1 MFHFDLGIPFWYKF
15 RITLEVNMTEKPEYS
30 PGLEGVIAGETSI
43 CEIDQERASLTFR
56 GYDIK
61 ELAVKSSYEET
72 AYLLLYGLLPSK
84 AQLAE
89 FDARLKED
97 RGVPDTVVDV
107 YRQTPVSAHS
117 MDVLRTGVS
126 ILGMFDPEEGDNS
139 HDANVRKAIRII
151 SKMPTLV
158 AYGSRLPQGLE
169 PVEPRGDLSLSENF
183 LYMLHGVVQDQPGPH
198 IFDKTLIVYAE
209 HEFNASS
216 FSARVTSSTL
226 SDMHSAVTSAVGTL
240 KGPLHG
246 GANEAV
252 MQMLLEIKEPGQAEP
267 WIMDAL
273 GNKKRIMGF
282 GHRVYK
288 HGDTR
293 APILRQASRELC
305 ESQGFC
311 KWHELAVMVEETVK
325 REKGLLPNVDFYT
338 ASIYYLLGLPIP
350 AFTPVFAMARSAGWC
365 AHAIEQLDN
374 NRLIRP
380 RSIYTGFKGLHYVP
394 IDERDWDH

>member
-1 MFHFDLGIPFWYKF
+1 MAD
-15 RITLEVNMTEKPEYS
+15 EKEYS

-61 ELAVKSSYEET
+61 ELAVSSTYEET
-72 AYLLLYGLLPSK
+72 AYLLLYGRLPLKSE
-84 AQLAE
+84 LME
-89 FDARLKED
+89 FDKLLKED
-97 RGVPDTVVDV
+97 RGVPGAVVDV
-107 YRQTPVSAHS
+107 YRKTPVEAHS

-126 ILGMFDPEEGDNS
+126 ILGMFDPETGDNS

-151 SKMPTLV
+151 SRMPTLV
-158 AYGSRLPQGLE
+158 AYGSRLPKGLD
-169 PVEPRGDLSLSENF
+169 PVEPRADLSIAENF
-183 LYMLHGVVQDQPGPH
+183 LYMLHGVVQDEPGPS

-226 SDMHSAVTSAVGTL
+226 SDIYSAITSAVGTL

-246 GANEAV
+246 GANAAV
-252 MQMLLEIKEPGQAEP
+252 MHMLQEIKEPDQVEP
-267 WIMDAL
+267 WIKEAL

-293 APILRQASRELC
+293 APILRQASRDLC
-305 ESQGFC
+305 ESMGYC
-311 KWHELAVMVEETVK
+311 KWHELAVMVAETVE

-338 ASIYYLLGLPIP
+338 ASIYHVLGLPVP
-350 AFTPVFAMARSAGWC
+350 TFTPLFAMARSAGWC
-365 AHAIEQLDN
+365 AHVIEQLDN

-380 RSIYTGFKGLHYVP
+380 RSIYTGAKGLHYVP
-394 IDERDWDH
+394 VDERDWDH

>member
-1 MFHFDLGIPFWYKF
+1 MA
-15 RITLEVNMTEKPEYS
+15 EEKEYS

-43 CEIDQERASLTFR
+43 SEIDQERASLTFR

-61 ELAVKSSYEET
+61 DLAVKSTYEET
-72 AYLLLYGLLPSK
+72 VYLLLKGGLPTRT
-84 AQLAE
+84 QLGE
-89 FDARLKED
+89 FDALMKKD
-97 RGVPDTVVDV
+97 REVHSVVVDV
-107 YRQTPVSAHS
+107 FRKTPEDAHS

-126 ILGMFDPEEGDNS
+126 ILGMFDPEAEDGS
-139 HDANVRKAIRII
+139 HEANLRKAVRII

-158 AYGSRLPQGLE
+158 AYGSRLPSGLE
-169 PVEPRGDLSLSENF
+169 PVEPRDDLGLAENF
-183 LYMLHGVVQDQPGPH
+183 LYMLHGEVQDPPGPG

-226 SDMHSAVTSAVGTL
+226 SDIHSAITSAVGTL

-246 GANEAV
+246 GANAAV
-252 MQMLLEIKEPGQAEP
+252 MQMLQEIKEPDQVEP
-267 WIMDAL
+267 WIKDAL
-273 GNKKRIMGF
+273 DSKKRIMGF

-288 HGDTR
+288 HGDSR
-293 APILRQASRELC
+293 APILRQASRDLC
-305 ESQGFC
+305 EAVGFC
-311 KWHELAVMVEETVK
+311 KWHELSLMVEETVK

-338 ASIYYLLGLPIP
+338 ASIYHVLGLPIP

-365 AHAIEQLDN
+365 AHVIEQLDD

-380 RSIYTGFKGLHYVP
+380 RSIYTGNRGLTYVP
-394 IDERDWDH
+394 TDEREWDH